1 MGSED
6 LTPSNLNSFLPTGV
20 LPRLSSTPADQTV
33 EWNDIT
39 YSFNNLGY
47 RSVPFDT
54 RADIRIVAI
63 GCSYVMGIGLPQSHL
78 FHELFAEK
86 LRSETGKTVAVLNLG
101 AVGRSNDYIARLL
114 HLATPILKPGIVL
127 INFTHPVRR
136 EYVSVQNELLTY
148 VPSFRPSNRVLRD
161 IYEHFAG
168 LTSPL
173 DDDLNLF
180 RNYKSVEALLGDSA
194 WLFSSI
200 NATDFVRIRAHISL
214 SRYVGAM
221 PQLDKGRDG
230 SHPGPESHKALM
242 ERYWERFVASG
253 WSI

>member
-1 MGSED
+1 MRSLD
-6 LTPSNLNSFLPTGV
+6 SFLPAGA
-20 LPRLSSTPADQTV
+20 LPSLSATPPDRTV
-33 EWNDIT
+33 ERNGVS

-47 RSVPFDT
+47 RSVDFDT
-54 RADIRIVAI
+54 PADLRIIAI
-63 GCSYVMGIGLPQSHL
+63 GCSYVMGVGLAQADL

-86 LRSETGKTVAVLNLG
+86 LRRETGKTVAVLNLG

-114 HLATPILKPGIVL
+114 HLAVPLLKPEIVL

-136 EYVSVQNELLTY
+136 EYISVQNELLTY
-148 VPSFRPSNRVLRD
+148 VPSFQPGNRVVRD
-161 IYEHFAG
+161 IYGHFAG

-200 NATDFVRIRAHISL
+200 TANDFDRIGAHISMN
-214 SRYVGAM
+214 RYAGAM
-221 PQLDKGRDG
+221 PQLDKGQDG
-230 SHPGPESHKALM
+230 SHPGPQSHKALM
-242 ERYWERFVASG
+242 EKYWERYLTL
-253 WSI
+253 

>member
-1 MGSED
+1 MSSLD
-6 LTPSNLNSFLPTGV
+6 SFLPTGA
-20 LPRLSSTPADQTV
+20 LPRLSFTPAGQTV
-33 EWNDIT
+33 TWHDIS

-54 RADIRIVAI
+54 HADIRIIAI
-63 GCSYVMGIGLPQSHL
+63 GCSYVMGVGLLQAQI

-86 LRSETGKTVAVLNLG
+86 LRRETGKTVVVLNLG
-101 AVGRSNDYIARLL
+101 ALGRSNDYITRLL
-114 HLATPILKPGIVL
+114 HLAVPLLKPEIVL

-148 VPSFRPSNRVLRD
+148 VPSFLPTNRVLRD

-200 NATDFVRIRAHISL
+200 NATDFERIAAHISL

-242 ERYWERFVASG
+242 DKYWERFVANR
-253 WSI
+253 WSV

>member
-1 MGSED
+1 M
-6 LTPSNLNSFLPTGV
+6 
-20 LPRLSSTPADQTV
+20 
-33 EWNDIT
+33 
-39 YSFNNLGY
+39 
-47 RSVPFDT
+47 
-54 RADIRIVAI
+54 
-63 GCSYVMGIGLPQSHL
+63 
-78 FHELFAEK
+78 
-86 LRSETGKTVAVLNLG
+86 AVLNLG
-101 AVGRSNDYIARLL
+101 AKGRSNDYIARLL
-114 HLATPILKPGIVL
+114 HLAVPILKPEIVL

-148 VPSFRPSNRVLRD
+148 VPSFRPSNRVWRD
-161 IYEHFAG
+161 IYKHFAG

-200 NATDFVRIRAHISL
+200 NATDFERIGAHVSL

-221 PQLDKGRDG
+221 PQLDKAQDG

-242 ERYWERFVASG
+242 EKYWERFVASR
-253 WSI
+253 W